1 MGGYRRGIAPP
12 AAGARQ
18 ACERWGECDRVT
30 LDGGNVKNWVKV
42 LWVAVV
48 TAISTIV
55 VARLNSSTQ
64 GRAARDA
71 RVFEHRKKDVDEL
84 KESLVQLFAL
94 ARRRLLAWREEVRVG
109 VLFRQRSSGLV
120 GQGEQVIALYE
131 GRRTN
136 YPRAPYPYRPPA
148 PLTCARRPTSRT
160 QRPSPFAR
168 ARPCAREL

>member
-1 MGGYRRGIAPP
+1 MTPRRPTASGANRPRLLNPP
-12 AAGARQ
+12 PF
-18 ACERWGECDRVT
+18 
-30 LDGGNVKNWVKV
+30 L
-42 LWVAVV
+42 VV
-48 TAISTIV
+48 SA
-55 VARLNSSTQ
+55 NE
-64 GRAARDA
+64 ARDLLA
-71 RVFEHRKKDVDEL
+71 DFII
-84 KESLVQLFAL
+84 LFLRLASRGYDL